1 MERRRRG
8 FLELLEVLNEGGRG
22 GDVVE
27 FMGVEAEFVGGGGV
41 VVRSAGIY
49 MFHQCDAKAITFF
62 DLREND
68 YAKLLKKPRSKN
80 VMGFHFQFAECFLVL
95 FCFLGRLVPRLAVCV
110 VIDVLSCLSGFS
122 DGFLPC
128 SDWIWCFSSLCHR
141 RVCSFLVVIWV
152 LGFRWGS
159 CVFLLFVRHF
169 WLFV

>member
-1 MERRRRG
+1 
-8 FLELLEVLNEGGRG
+8 VP
-22 GDVVE
+22 
-27 FMGVEAEFVGGGGV
+27 
-41 VVRSAGIY
+41 
-49 MFHQCDAKAITFF
+49 ITFF

-95 FCFLGRLVPRLAVCV
+95 FCFLGRLVPWLAVCV